1 MLANTL
7 MITLTHPQETAR
19 EAEFNEW
26 YTGNHVPDVL
36 QAPGFRDAIRCKLAL
51 TVAGDVSPYLALY
64 HVDSDDG
71 VAADEALTEYLATPN
86 PTGLE
91 IPPSADA
98 PDGNLVLLDV
108 GAYFRKRL
116 EVGHNDASPHNAP
129 KAVLITMTGPAD
141 GIPVQELNTWY
152 DAHVDDIVTTPGIR
166 GGARYDL
173 VKVRQGTISPYFAF
187 YDLDTNDVEQVVD
200 DLAKNMAVCPS
211 GGIPTSPDGEPW
223 LQVDGFAYFTL
234 VSAHTTEFT
243 LLPSPFASPVASV
256 ASELS
261 STA

>member
-7 MITLTHPQETAR
+7 MITLTHPQDTAR

-51 TVAGDVSPYLALY
+51 TVAGDVSPYLALC

-71 VAADEALTEYLATPN
+71 AAADEALTEYLATQPHRARDTAIRGCAGWE
-86 PTGLE
+86 PGAVGRRGVLPQAAGSRSQRC
-91 IPPSADA
+91 IAAQCAQGSADHD
-98 PDGNLVLLDV
+98 DGPGRRHT
-108 GAYFRKRL
+108 GA
-116 EVGHNDASPHNAP
+116 GA
-129 KAVLITMTGPAD
+129 
-141 GIPVQELNTWY
+141 Q
-152 DAHVDDIVTTPGIR
+152 HVVRRARRRHRDHSGDQGR
-166 GGARYDL
+166 ARYDL
-173 VKVRQGTISPYFAF
+173 VKVRHSTISPYFAF

-200 DLAKNMAVCPS
+200 DLAKTMAVCPS
-211 GGIPTSPDGEPW
+211 GGIPTSPDGDPW
-223 LQVDGFAYFTL
+223 LQVDGFAYFTV